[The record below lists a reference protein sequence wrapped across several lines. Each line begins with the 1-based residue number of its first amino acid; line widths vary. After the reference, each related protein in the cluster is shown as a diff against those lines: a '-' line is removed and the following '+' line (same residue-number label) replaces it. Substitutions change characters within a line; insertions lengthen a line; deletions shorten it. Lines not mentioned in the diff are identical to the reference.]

1 MFEFDFISYLLL
13 PFLIFL
19 ARAADVTLATVKLMF
34 IVNNAKRLAMIL
46 GFFEA
51 LITILA
57 LSRIMQDASNLAAY
71 IMYAAGFAAGT
82 YLGMRIE
89 EKLAYGSVLVR
100 IISKQIPAALLDYL
114 ASERYNYS
122 RVEASDQAG
131 NSQVLF
137 TVCKRRKV
145 REFLLA
151 LERTAPGAL
160 YTTEAVNQAS
170 HELLPQPQRSG
181 SGLDRFG
188 PNGSDL
194 DGSGLDRF
202 GLPGREP
209 RSVGS
214 RLGHM
219 LSAWGKRTHASFYYW

>member
-1 MFEFDFISYLLL
+1 MFNFDFISYVLL

-34 IVNNAKRLAMIL
+34 IVNNAKRLAMLL

-71 IMYAAGFAAGT
+71 VMYAAGFAAGT

-89 EKLAYGSVLVR
+89 EKLAYGSVVVR
-100 IISKQIPAALLDYL
+100 IIGKQIPDTLLQYL
-114 ASERYNYS
+114 SDNQYNYS
-122 RVEASDQAG
+122 KVDASDSSG
-131 NSQVLF
+131 NTQVLF

-145 REFLLA
+145 RDLLQA
-151 LERTAPGAL
+151 LEQIAPEAL

-170 HELLPQPQRSG
+170 RELLPQSQRTSSG
-181 SGLDRFG
+181 FH
-188 PNGSDL
+188 
-194 DGSGLDRF
+194 
-202 GLPGREP
+202 
-209 RSVGS
+209 
-214 RLGHM
+214 LGGM
-219 LSAWGKRTHASFYYW
+219 LSSWGKRAQASFYQW